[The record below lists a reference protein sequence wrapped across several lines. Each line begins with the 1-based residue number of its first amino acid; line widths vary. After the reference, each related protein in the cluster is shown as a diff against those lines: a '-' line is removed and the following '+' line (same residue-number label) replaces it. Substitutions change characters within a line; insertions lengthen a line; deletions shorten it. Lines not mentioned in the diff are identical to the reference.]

1 MGFIMCYLTLLDSVL
16 YEFVTCAVLIT
27 DGVSVT
33 DGTPAADEIKRN
45 GNPLFAIG
53 IDKGTNLVHLEKLA
67 STGDNGIKH
76 FFHIRTYEALEDIG
90 KYLNRK

>member
-1 MGFIMCYLTLLDSVL
+1 METDRVL
-16 YEFVTCAVLIT
+16 HKFVTYAVLLT

-33 DGTPAADEIKRN
+33 DGTPAADEVKRN

-53 IDKGTNLVHLEKLA
+53 IDQGTNLVHLESLA

-76 FFHIRTYEALEDIG
+76 FFHLRTYEALENIG

>member
-1 MGFIMCYLTLLDSVL
+1 VL
-16 YEFVTCAVLIT
+16 YELNALTVLIT
-27 DGVSVT
+27 DGISTT
-33 DGTPAADEIKRN
+33 DGTPAADVIKKA

-53 IDKGTNLVHLEKLA
+53 IDANNNLVHLESLS

-76 FFHIRTYEALEDIG
+76 FFHITSYEALENIG